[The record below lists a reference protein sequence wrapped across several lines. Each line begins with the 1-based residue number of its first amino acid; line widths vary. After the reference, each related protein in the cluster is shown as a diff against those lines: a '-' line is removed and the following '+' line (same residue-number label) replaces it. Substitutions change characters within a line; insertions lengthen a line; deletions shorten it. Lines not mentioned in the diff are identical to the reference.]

1 MEWGYTLNKVYPFLY
16 VSFKVL
22 GRIPGVKH
30 KCERGTLLY
39 IYLSRNRFMLKSDQ
53 MTVTNDE
60 KEKQVVSKQR
70 VADHGEVYTAKREVN
85 AMLDL
90 VKEETERIDSRFLEP
105 ACGTG
110 NFLVEI
116 LNRKMEVVHR
126 KHAKNQF
133 EYDLASAQAV
143 SSMYGVELLPDN
155 VEACINR
162 LFQQYKEIYREHQ
175 SVNAS
180 IKLEQ
185 CIKFLLRKNIL
196 CGDALSMLQSNGK
209 PITFCE
215 WTFIGSKGKVKRRDF
230 EFSEL
235 LRTLESDISESNA
248 STDMFSIR
256 EHSFVHLPKREYPL
270 TDYLKLPDY
279 D

>member
-1 MEWGYTLNKVYPFLY
+1 MTKMKVTDVLN
-16 VSFKVL
+16 
-22 GRIPGVKH
+22 
-30 KCERGTLLY
+30 E
-39 IYLSRNRFMLKSDQ
+39 Q
-53 MTVTNDE
+53 
-60 KEKQVVSKQR
+60 QVVSRKR

-116 LNRKMEVVHR
+116 LNRKMEVVKRQFAHNR
-126 KHAKNQF
+126 F

-155 VEACINR
+155 VETCRQR
-162 LFQQYKEIYREHQ
+162 LFDTYKELYESSPYGGDRGGL
-175 SVNAS
+175 SP
-180 IKLEQ
+180 EQ
-185 CIKFLLRKNIL
+185 ERCIRFLLKKNIL
-196 CGDALSMLQSNGK
+196 CGDALTMLQQDGT

-215 WTFIGSKGKVKRRDF
+215 WTFIGLNGKVKRRDF
-230 EFSEL
+230 ELAEL
-235 LRTLESDISESNA
+235 LRNVEYDKPKPGEYGTLFSDME
-248 STDMFSIR
+248 
-256 EHSFVHLPKREYPL
+256 EPVFVHLPKCEYPL

-279 D
+279 E

>member
-1 MEWGYTLNKVYPFLY
+1 MKVTDD
-16 VSFKVL
+16 K
-22 GRIPGVKH
+22 
-30 KCERGTLLY
+30 
-39 IYLSRNRFMLKSDQ
+39 Q
-53 MTVTNDE
+53 
-60 KEKQVVSKQR
+60 EKQVVSRQR

-116 LNRKMEVVHR
+116 LNRKMEVVKR
-126 KHAKNQF
+126 RYAKNHH

-155 VEACINR
+155 VETCQSR
-162 LFQQYKEIYREHQ
+162 LLDQYLEFYHQHLSSEISPELK
-175 SVNAS
+175 S
-180 IKLEQ
+180 
-185 CIKFLLRKNIL
+185 CIKFLLKKNIL
-196 CGDALSMLQSNGK
+196 CGDALTMLQADGQ

-215 WTFIGSKGKVKRRDF
+215 WTFIGTSGKVKRRDF
-230 EFSEL
+230 ELAEL
-235 LRTLESDISESNA
+235 LRNVEYDKPKPGEQGNLFADTGEP
-248 STDMFSIR
+248 T
-256 EHSFVHLPKREYPL
+256 FVHLPKREYPL

>member
-1 MEWGYTLNKVYPFLY
+1 
-16 VSFKVL
+16 
-22 GRIPGVKH
+22 
-30 KCERGTLLY
+30 
-39 IYLSRNRFMLKSDQ
+39 

-60 KEKQVVSKQR
+60 QEKQVVSKQR

-116 LNRKMEVVHR
+116 LNRKMEAVRR
-126 KHAKNQF
+126 KHAKNRF
-133 EYDLASAQAV
+133 EYDLTSAQAV

-155 VEACINR
+155 VEICRNR
-162 LFQQYKEIYREHQ
+162 LLDQYLDTYRQHH
-175 SVNAS
+175 SADAS
-180 IKLEQ
+180 PELER
-185 CIKFLLRKNIL
+185 CIRFLLKKNIL
-196 CGDALSMLQSNGK
+196 CGDALTMLTEPPQSGEVGGGL

-215 WTFIGSKGKVKRRDF
+215 WTFIGMDGKVKRRDF
-230 EFSEL
+230 ELAEL
-235 LRTLESDISESNA
+235 LRNVEYDKPKAGEEGLLFADTGEP
-248 STDMFSIR
+248 T
-256 EHSFVHLPKREYPL
+256 FVHLPKKEYPL

-279 D
+279 E

>member
-1 MEWGYTLNKVYPFLY
+1 
-16 VSFKVL
+16 
-22 GRIPGVKH
+22 
-30 KCERGTLLY
+30 
-39 IYLSRNRFMLKSDQ
+39 

-60 KEKQVVSKQR
+60 QERQVISKQR

-116 LNRKMEVVHR
+116 LNRKMEAVHR
-126 KHAKNQF
+126 KHAKNRH

-155 VEACINR
+155 VDICRNR
-162 LFQQYKEIYREHQ
+162 LLDQYLDTYQQHQ
-175 SVNAS
+175 HAEATSE
-180 IKLEQ
+180 LTR
-185 CIKFLLRKNIL
+185 CIRFLLKKNIL
-196 CGDALSMLQSNGK
+196 CGDALTMLTEPPLRGEVGGGL

-215 WTFIGSKGKVKRRDF
+215 WTFIGMDGKVKRRDF
-230 EFSEL
+230 ELAEL
-235 LRTLESDISESNA
+235 LRNVEYDKPKPGEEGLLFADTGEP
-248 STDMFSIR
+248 T
-256 EHSFVHLPKREYPL
+256 FVHLPKREYPL

-279 D
+279 E

>member
-1 MEWGYTLNKVYPFLY
+1 
-16 VSFKVL
+16 
-22 GRIPGVKH
+22 
-30 KCERGTLLY
+30 
-39 IYLSRNRFMLKSDQ
+39 

-60 KEKQVVSKQR
+60 QERQVVSKQR

-126 KHAKNQF
+126 KHAKNRY

-143 SSMYGVELLPDN
+143 SSMYGVELLQDN
-155 VEACINR
+155 VETCRQR
-162 LFQQYKEIYREHQ
+162 LLDTYKELYNSSSYEGDRGGLSPE
-175 SVNAS
+175 
-180 IKLEQ
+180 LER
-185 CIKFLLRKNIL
+185 CICFLLKKNIL
-196 CGDALSMLQSNGK
+196 CGDALTMLQSDGQ

-215 WTFIGSKGKVKRRDF
+215 WTFIGLNGKVKRRDF
-230 EFSEL
+230 ELAEL
-235 LRTLESDISESNA
+235 LRNVEYDKPKPGEEGLLFADTGEP
-248 STDMFSIR
+248 T
-256 EHSFVHLPKREYPL
+256 FVHLPKREYPL
-270 TDYLKLPDY
+270 TDYLKLLDY
-279 D
+279 E

>member
-1 MEWGYTLNKVYPFLY
+1 MKV
-16 VSFKVL
+16 
-22 GRIPGVKH
+22 
-30 KCERGTLLY
+30 TD
-39 IYLSRNRFMLKSDQ
+39 DQ
-53 MTVTNDE
+53 Q
-60 KEKQVVSKQR
+60 EKQVVSKQR

-116 LNRKMEVVHR
+116 LNRKMEAVR
-126 KHAKNQF
+126 KQFAKNRY

-155 VEACINR
+155 TAICRQR
-162 LFQQYKEIYREHQ
+162 LFELFLDIYQQQQHAEAADELK
-175 SVNAS
+175 N
-180 IKLEQ
+180 
-185 CIKFLLRKNIL
+185 CIQYLLRKKL
-196 CGDALSMLQSNGK
+196 TMLQNDGQ

-215 WTFIGSKGKVKRRDF
+215 WTFIGISGKVKRRDF
-230 EFSEL
+230 ELSEL
-235 LRTLESDISESNA
+235 LKNVEYDKPKPCEQGNLFADTGEP
-248 STDMFSIR
+248 T
-256 EHSFVHLPKREYPL
+256 FVHLPKREYPL